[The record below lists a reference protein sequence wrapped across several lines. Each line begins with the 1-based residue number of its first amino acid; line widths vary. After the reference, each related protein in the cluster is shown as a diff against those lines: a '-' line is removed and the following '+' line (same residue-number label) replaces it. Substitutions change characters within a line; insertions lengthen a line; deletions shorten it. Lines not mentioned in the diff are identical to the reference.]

1 MKQVYS
7 NHQPTGLTR
16 AFRKLLILFLT
27 ILYCVP
33 LDIHA
38 QPSRSIYGIANQI
51 NDFYPVSAEAA
62 TLFTK
67 IPEEMDYCRGRATFR
82 IPLYE
87 IKTPSFTLPISLVYI
102 TGGIKVGEVTG
113 AVGLGWRLEAEPM
126 ITREIR
132 GLPDNYSLMRDS
144 SYMQQYLSDFLVNVG
159 RGDRDLLNDLFYY
172 RTLQSSG
179 QFFLRR
185 ADNLNFR
192 PSLLSHEPVK
202 LSVTGGRITDAFQNG
217 INLVDPQGTL
227 YVFGNTPNA
236 RERTSGSGISA
247 ECTSWKASSIQSVN
261 GEIMKFSYKE
271 DFMTE
276 QHVSQYD
283 YYAVEDKSDSSTPP
297 QNSNIPPSPGYW
309 KGVSGVAKYYNPSGS
324 LANMPDRYYPTGNS
338 YVNTRRIEEIE
349 FLNGRVEFQY
359 SNQTKTVQRILVR
372 DLNGALIKEIAF
384 ESTLREYD
392 RVLLNRIRMKGPGD
406 TTFQKYEFSY
416 RIPSSTDYSPY
427 TKGIDLWGYY
437 NGYDGN
443 TDLIQRQT
451 VPIYDNNNVTIK
463 NVQIGGASNRKP
475 SLGSTLFYALDRI
488 TYPTGGYTDIIYA
501 QNKWLYES
509 GQPTPAGGARIAAL
523 RESNIDGTTIY
534 RRFEYQVF
542 STKWDAGFLRYPM
555 TLWAFKQKMKK
566 LYAYE
571 YKSAADFQTIQKDY
585 TLYLGQNIYTTDNDV
600 YYETVDEFI
609 GDTKIKHSY
618 EKAFNYFNPG
628 YLKDE
633 KNATRYNDPANQ
645 GNYIVDNKVRYTKN
659 GDALRIESSNHVSHN
674 AYLTK
679 MDCAIVIE
687 NFCGTTNT
695 ERMRDYYMD
704 SFRER
709 NYNMNITENRLS
721 SSLVTDS
728 LPERSINEKTKYH
741 YDRNKQLTAIERTT
755 PEGDVYKTEYNYSF
769 DYRTTPYT
777 TMVSK
782 NNLST
787 PIEERQYKNEELKK
801 TVRYPYRADVTVK
814 SGYCLDK
821 ITENRNDANTEF
833 RNVETYDAYLSC
845 GQPLQITRKDGTK
858 VSFLW
863 AYGGQYVIAIAEN
876 LTIQEIRQQTGL
888 DPEAVVKGTVDPWSA
903 RSKMEALRKSCPQAH
918 IMVYDYTPLVGISKQ
933 SAPNGINEYNSY
945 DAYGRLKEV
954 KDTDDKVVKSYEYN
968 LINPTY

>member
-7 NHQPTGLTR
+7 NHQPSWLTR
-16 AFRKLLILFLT
+16 ALRKFLILFLI
-27 ILYCVP
+27 ILCVP
-33 LDIHA
+33 LDILA
-38 QPSRSIYGIANQI
+38 QPGQSIYGIANQI

-67 IPEEMDYCRGRATFR
+67 VPEEMDYCRGRVTFR

-87 IKTPSFTLPISLVYI
+87 IKTPSFTLPISLVYT
-102 TGGIKVGEVTG
+102 TGGIKVGEATG
-113 AVGLGWRLEAEPM
+113 AVGLGWHLEAEPM

-144 SYMQQYLSDFLVNVG
+144 SYMRQHQSDFLVRVG
-159 RGDRDLLNDLFYY
+159 RGDCDLLNDIFHY

-179 QFFLRR
+179 QFFLNR
-185 ADNLNFR
+185 ADDLTFR
-192 PSLLSHEPVK
+192 PRLLSHDPVK
-202 LSVTGGRITDAFQNG
+202 LSVTGGRVTNAFQNG

-236 RERTSGSGISA
+236 RERTSGPGLSA
-247 ECTSWKASSIQSVN
+247 ECTTWKVSSVQSVN
-261 GEIMKFSYKE
+261 GETMTFSYKE

-283 YYAVEDKSDSSTPP
+283 YYAVEDRSDNPTTPQHP
-297 QNSNIPPSPGYW
+297 NIPPSPGYW
-309 KGVSGVAKYYNPSGS
+309 KGVSGVAKFYNTSGS
-324 LANMPDRYYPTGNS
+324 SVGTQDRYYPTGS
-338 YVNTRRIEEIE
+338 SSVNTRRIKEIN

-372 DLNGALIKEIAF
+372 NSNGALIKEIAF

-392 RVLLNRIRMKGPGD
+392 RVLLNRIRMKGSGD
-406 TTFQKYEFSY
+406 TTFQKYEFRY
-416 RIPSSTDYSPY
+416 QIPSATDYSPY
-427 TKGIDLWGYY
+427 TKGVDLWGYY

-443 TDLIQRQT
+443 TDLIPRQT

-463 NVQIGGASNRKP
+463 NIQIGGASNRKP
-475 SLGSTLFYALDRI
+475 SLGNTLFYALDRI
-488 TYPTGGYTDIIYA
+488 TYPTGGYTEVLYE

-523 RESNIDGTTIY
+523 RESSIDGTTIY
-534 RRFEYQVF
+534 RRFKYQVF
-542 STKWDAGFLRYPM
+542 STNWDAGFLRYPM
-555 TLWAFKQKMKK
+555 TQWAFKQKMKK

-571 YKSAADFQTIQKDY
+571 YGSSLNFYTIQRDY
-585 TLYLGQNIYTTDNDV
+585 TLYLGRNIYTTDNDV
-600 YYETVDEFI
+600 YYETVDEFV
-609 GDTKIKHSY
+609 GDTKIKHNY
-618 EKAFNYFNPG
+618 GNTFNYFNST

-633 KNATRYNDPANQ
+633 KNATRYNDPVNQ
-645 GNYIVDNKVRYTKN
+645 GNRIADDEVRYTKN
-659 GDALRIESSNHVSHN
+659 GDALRIENSNHVSHN

-679 MDCAIVIE
+679 MDCAIVID
-687 NFCGTTNT
+687 NFSGTSND
-695 ERMRDYYMD
+695 ERMRDSYMD
-704 SFRER
+704 CFRER
-709 NYNMNITENRLS
+709 SYNMNITERVLN

-728 LPERSINEKTKYH
+728 LPGGSLTEKINYQ
-741 YDRNKQLTAIERTT
+741 YRRNNQLTAIERTT
-755 PEGDVYKTEYNYSF
+755 PEGDVYKTEYNYPF
-769 DYRTTPYT
+769 DYTTAPYA
-777 TMVSK
+777 TMVTK

-787 PIEERQYKNEELKK
+787 QIEERQYKNDELKK

-833 RNVETYDAYLSC
+833 RDVETYDAYLSC

-876 LTIQEIRQQTGL
+876 LTIQEIRQQTGI
-888 DPEAVVKGTVDPWSA
+888 DPEAVVKGTVDPWST

-918 IMVYDYTPLVGISKQ
+918 IMVYDYTPLVGVSEQ
-933 SAPNGINEYNSY
+933 SAPDGINQYNYY
-945 DAYGRLKEV
+945 DTFGRLKEV